1 MTLKKEFA
9 PHLRRTDRSAYM
21 SLDVLI
27 ALIPLCVV
35 SAVYYG
41 FRPVLL
47 VLAGM
52 ITAMACECFCC
63 LLMRRRP
70 ALADGT
76 AAVTGGLIGAMMSP
90 LTPYWVPMLAA
101 AFAILVVKMPFGG
114 AGRNVFNPAA
124 AGMAVATQCFAARI
138 FTYPNPS
145 LSSPIP
151 LDNYVEGVLTE
162 MSPAAQLASGAQP
175 AYTWAELLIGAV
187 PGPIGATAIA
197 VLITCALY
205 LFIRRAA
212 SPLITF
218 SFLAVCTLSALLF
231 PRMDGPWQQRLL
243 IELSSGYLLFTA
255 VFLLN
260 DPVTAPRYWLG
271 RLAYG
276 VLAGVL
282 VMALR
287 YHGRFEA
294 TACFAVLLV
303 NAFAPVLDRWT
314 WRLAH
319 KLSHSRRAAE
329 RGAS

>member
-1 MTLKKEFA
+1 
-9 PHLRRTDRSAYM
+9 
-21 SLDVLI
+21 
-27 ALIPLCVV
+27 
-35 SAVYYG
+35 
-41 FRPVLL
+41 
-47 VLAGM
+47 
-52 ITAMACECFCC
+52 
-63 LLMRRRP
+63 
-70 ALADGT
+70 
-76 AAVTGGLIGAMMSP
+76 
-90 LTPYWVPMLAA
+90 
-101 AFAILVVKMPFGG
+101 
-114 AGRNVFNPAA
+114 
-124 AGMAVATQCFAARI
+124 
-138 FTYPNPS
+138 
-145 LSSPIP
+145 
-151 LDNYVEGVLTE
+151 
-162 MSPAAQLASGAQP
+162 
-175 AYTWAELLIGAV
+175 
-187 PGPIGATAIA
+187 
-197 VLITCALY
+197 
-205 LFIRRAA
+205 
-212 SPLITF
+212 
-218 SFLAVCTLSALLF
+218 
-231 PRMDGPWQQRLL
+231 MDGPWQQRLL